1 VKTLDFLTISSTD
14 SSRVTRYLN
23 HSSIKPGTT
32 APMFWEHEAY
42 KIAKKIT
49 GGSDLHKDLVGH
61 IYLLLHDRN
70 IPEEDL
76 PRTFARFAFNQ
87 WKWPGS
93 DWNKQFNTMAH
104 MVSLDYDIP
113 LQSDDE
119 NEEGEYQEYL
129 REYMERESTDDQEL
143 FIKEVTRMHLYGM
156 TYRDIRSQ
164 TGLSL
169 RVIHS
174 AIKQF
179 KYDLSNNHPDVHWVC
194 QGSPDF

>member
-1 VKTLDFLTISSTD
+1 MIQDCHIISSTD
-14 SSRVTRYLN
+14 SCEASKYLN
-23 HSSIKPGTT
+23 HSSIRSGPT
-32 APMFWEHEAY
+32 AKMFWEHEAY
-42 KIAKKIT
+42 KIARKIT
-49 GGSDLHKDLVGH
+49 NGSPLYKDLVGH
-61 IYLLLHDRN
+61 IYLLLYNRN

-76 PRTFARFAFNQ
+76 PRTFARFAYNQ
-87 WKWPGS
+87 YKWPGS

-113 LQSDDE
+113 LQSDDD
-119 NEEGEYQEYL
+119 NEEEGHQKYL
-129 REYMERESTDDQEL
+129 REYMDKESNDDQEL

-156 TYRDIRSQ
+156 TFRDIKAQ

-179 KYDLSNNHPDVHWVC
+179 KYELYCNHPDINWTI

>member
-1 VKTLDFLTISSTD
+1 MIS
-14 SSRVTRYLN
+14 
-23 HSSIKPGTT
+23 HSELSDKLR
-32 APMFWEHEAY
+32 ASLQQRLSARY
-42 KIAKKIT
+42 KIRHLSEDSGLPYHQLIT

>member
-1 VKTLDFLTISSTD
+1 MLGTI
-14 SSRVTRYLN
+14 VT
-23 HSSIKPGTT
+23 
-32 APMFWEHEAY
+32 MFWEHEAY

-49 GGSDLHKDLVGH
+49 NGSPLHKDLVGH
-61 IYLLLHDRN
+61 IYLLLYNRN

-76 PRTFARFAFNQ
+76 PRTFARFAYNQ
-87 WKWPGS
+87 YKWPGS

-113 LQSDDE
+113 LQSDDDD
-119 NEEGEYQEYL
+119 EEQEHQKYL
-129 REYMERESTDDQEL
+129 REYMDKESNDDQEL

-156 TYRDIRSQ
+156 TFRDIKAQ

-179 KYDLSNNHPDVHWVC
+179 KYELYCNHPDLIGIS

>member
-1 VKTLDFLTISSTD
+1 
-14 SSRVTRYLN
+14 
-23 HSSIKPGTT
+23 
-32 APMFWEHEAY
+32 
-42 KIAKKIT
+42 
-49 GGSDLHKDLVGH
+49 
-61 IYLLLHDRN
+61 
-70 IPEEDL
+70 
-76 PRTFARFAFNQ
+76 
-87 WKWPGS
+87 
-93 DWNKQFNTMAH
+93 MAH

-113 LQSDDE
+113 LQSDDD

>member
-1 VKTLDFLTISSTD
+1 
-14 SSRVTRYLN
+14 
-23 HSSIKPGTT
+23 
-32 APMFWEHEAY
+32 MFWENEAY

-61 IYLLLHDRN
+61 VYLLLYDRN
-70 IPEEDL
+70 IPEQDL

-119 NEEGEYQEYL
+119 NQEGEYQEYL
-129 REYMERESTDDQEL
+129 REYMEKESTTDQEL

-156 TYRDIRSQ
+156 TFRDIKAH

-179 KYDLSNNHPDVHWVC
+179 KYELSSNHPDVHWIC